1 MSFSCVFFRFKFHAQ
16 HVAFSSA
23 QHFVPLLV
31 GGAPSTPLSQGKG
44 GKNRRRGKNEGEDKR
59 ELETK
64 EEGQVRRCCSL
75 LALALA
81 GAASAGKHAHAFF
94 LSDALF
100 ILSLPL
106 MLRAR
111 RRSMPR

>member
-1 MSFSCVFFRFKFHAQ
+1 MRSMSRSPPRNI
-16 HVAFSSA
+16 SSHCWSA
-23 QHFVPLLV
+23 ALPL
-31 GGAPSTPLSQGKG
+31 APLSQGKG